1 MFVTAPKD
9 LSFPSVQ
16 IATGADVA
24 AGETVDVPDE
34 IGSQLI
40 DQGWSEAKG
49 VKPPT
54 IPEVLAEVG
63 DDPAKAS
70 AEIAAEEARDKPRPT
85 LIEKLA
91 AVIAA
96 NPNPAPDGA
105 DTKES

>member
-40 DQGWSEAKG
+40 DQGWSEATKTAA
-49 VKPPT
+49 KKAKT
-54 IPEVLAEVG
+54 EAE
-63 DDPAKAS
+63 PA
-70 AEIAAEEARDKPRPT
+70 ET
-85 LIEKLA
+85 
-91 AVIAA
+91 
-96 NPNPAPDGA
+96 PAPDGA